1 MDREMNGAESLADT
15 LLAGG
20 VTVCFANPGTS
31 EMQFVAA
38 LDARPEMRCILCLFE
53 GGATGAADGYFRM
66 TGEVAV
72 TLLHLAPG
80 FGNGLA
86 NLHNARKAQSGVLT
100 VMGDHASYH
109 LKYEAP
115 LKGDT
120 MGVAQTV
127 SHWVRVSQDAT
138 QVARDGAEGL
148 RAARSKNGQ
157 IATLILPADTAWNA
171 GGMVEPAQ
179 PVPVPRRP
187 PERDIAAAARGLREP
202 GAALLVGGSA
212 LHGAHSL
219 LAARIA
225 ASSGCRLLSQYFVP
239 RQRRGAGAVRIERL
253 SYRIDS
259 NLTLLAQVNTLV
271 VCGTTR
277 PAGFFAYPGR
287 PSLPENP
294 DGRVIELCG
303 MDEDIA
309 GTLRRLAE
317 QLGIRAENELPTEA
331 FVALNLPE
339 VPSGPLTVERLG
351 QAIAALM
358 PENAVVVDEGI
369 SNTPA
374 LLAATETARGHDWLS
389 TTGGA
394 IGAGLPMAV
403 GAAVACPDRKV
414 VVLQADGSGMYTLQ
428 SLWTMAR
435 ERLDVCVVLLANRGY
450 RILRLEMAAVGAVPG
465 RNAAAMFDVEDPE
478 LDWVALAK
486 GHGVQAVRV
495 TDTDQFVAAFG
506 GAMARRGPFLI
517 EVVL

>member
-1 MDREMNGAESLADT
+1 MNGAESLVET

-20 VTVCFANPGTS
+20 VSVCFANPGTS

-66 TGEVAV
+66 AGKVAV

-120 MGVAQTV
+120 VGVAQTV
-127 SHWVRVSQDAT
+127 SHWVRVSQDGA

-148 RAARSKNGQ
+148 RAARSRNGQ
-157 IATLILPADTAWNA
+157 IATLILPADTAWDA
-171 GGMVEPAQ
+171 GGAAEPALA
-179 PVPVPRRP
+179 VPLPHRP
-187 PERDIAAAARGLREP
+187 ADRDIAAAARALREP
-202 GAALLVGGSA
+202 GAALLAGGAA
-212 LHGAHSL
+212 LFGETAE
-219 LAARIA
+219 LAARVARA
-225 ASSGCRLLSQYFVP
+225 AGCRLIAPYFAA
-239 RQRRGAGAVRIERL
+239 RIRRGAGAVRMERMA
-253 SYRIDS
+253 YRIED
-259 NLTLLAQVNTLV
+259 NLKILAPVTTLV
-271 VCGTTR
+271 ICGTTR
-277 PAGFFAYPGR
+277 PAGFFAYPGK

-294 DGRVIELCG
+294 EGRVIELCG
-303 MDEDIA
+303 PDEDIA
-309 GTLRRLAE
+309 GTLAGLAAE
-317 QLGIRAENELPTEA
+317 LGGAEGLEPEA
-331 FVALNLPE
+331 FQPLDQPP
-339 VPSGPLTVERLG
+339 VPSGPLSIEQIG
-351 QAIAALM
+351 AAIAALL
-358 PENAVVVDEGI
+358 PEEAVVVDEAI
-369 SNTPA
+369 TNAAP
-374 LLAATETARGHDWLS
+374 LQAATEGAPGHDWLS
-389 TTGGA
+389 ITGGA

-414 VVLQADGSGMYTLQ
+414 VVLQADGSAMYTLQ

-486 GHGVQAVRV
+486 GHGVEAVRV
-495 TDTDQFVAAFG
+495 TDTDQFIVAFG
-506 GAMARRGPFLI
+506 EAMGRKGPFLI

>member
-1 MDREMNGAESLADT
+1 MNGAESLADT

-38 LDARPEMRCILCLFE
+38 LDARPAMRCILCLFE

-120 MGVAQTV
+120 VGVAQTV
-127 SHWVRVSQDAT
+127 SHWVRVSQDGT

-148 RAARSKNGQ
+148 RTARSRNGQ

-171 GGMVEPAQ
+171 GGAVEPAL
-179 PVPVPRRP
+179 PVPMPHRP
-187 PERDIAAAARGLREP
+187 TGRDIAAAARALRAP
-202 GAALLVGGSA
+202 GAALLVGGAA
-212 LHGAHSL
+212 LFGEASE
-219 LAARIA
+219 LAARVARA
-225 ASSGCRLLSQYFVP
+225 AGCRLIAPYFAA
-239 RQRRGAGAVRIERL
+239 RIRRGAGALRMERMAYRIE
-253 SYRIDS
+253 D
-259 NLTLLAQVNTLV
+259 NLKLLAPATTLV
-271 VCGTTR
+271 ICGTTR
-277 PAGFFAYPGR
+277 PAGFFAYPGK

-294 DGRVIELCG
+294 EGRVIELCG
-303 MDEDIA
+303 PDEDIA
-309 GTLRRLAE
+309 GTLAGLAAE
-317 QLGIRAENELPTEA
+317 LGAETGLGPEA
-331 FVALNLPE
+331 FQPLDLPP
-339 VPSGPLTVERLG
+339 VPTGPLTIERIG
-351 QAIAALM
+351 AAIAALL
-358 PENAVVVDEGI
+358 PEESVVVDEAI
-369 SNTPA
+369 TNAAP
-374 LLAATETARGHDWLS
+374 LQAATEGARGHDWLS
-389 TTGGA
+389 ITGGA

-403 GAAVACPDRKV
+403 GAAVACPDSKV
-414 VVLQADGSGMYTLQ
+414 VVLQADGSAMYTLQ

-465 RNAAAMFDVEDPE
+465 RNAAAMFDVDDPE

-486 GHGVQAVRV
+486 GHGVEALRV
-495 TDTDQFVAAFG
+495 TDADQFVAAFA
-506 GAMARRGPFLI
+506 GAMGRKGPFLI
-517 EVVL
+517 EVIC

>member
-1 MDREMNGAESLADT
+1 MNGAESLADT

-53 GGATGAADGYFRM
+53 GGATGAADAYFRM
-66 TGEVAV
+66 TGQVAV

-120 MGVAQTV
+120 EGVARTV
-127 SHWVRVSQDAT
+127 SHWVRVSRDGA

-148 RAARSKNGQ
+148 RAARSRNGQ
-157 IATLILPADTAWNA
+157 IATLILPADTAWDE
-171 GGMVEPAQ
+171 GGAVEPAL
-179 PVPVPRRP
+179 PVPVPHRP
-187 PERDIAAAARGLREP
+187 PDRDIAAAARALRVP
-202 GAALLVGGSA
+202 GAALLVGGAA
-212 LHGAHSL
+212 LFGETAT
-219 LAARIA
+219 LAAQVAQA
-225 ASSGCRLLSQYFVP
+225 AGCRLIAPYFVP
-239 RQRRGAGAVRIERL
+239 RLRRGAGAVRMERL
-253 SYRIDS
+253 AYRIED
-259 NLTLLAQVNTLV
+259 NLRILADVPALV
-271 VCGTTR
+271 ICGTTR

-294 DGRVIELCG
+294 EGRVVELCG
-303 MDEDIA
+303 PDEDIV
-309 GTLRRLAE
+309 GTLAGLAAE
-317 QLGIRAENELPTEA
+317 LGIGGGVEPLALQSLDLPQ
-331 FVALNLPE
+331 
-339 VPSGPLTVERLG
+339 VPTGPLTIDRIG
-351 QAIAALM
+351 AAIAALL
-358 PENAVVVDEGI
+358 PKDAVVVDEAI
-369 SNTPA
+369 TNAAP
-374 LLAATETARGHDWLS
+374 LQAATETARGHDWLS
-389 TTGGA
+389 LTGGA

-403 GAAVACPDRKV
+403 GAAVACPGRKV
-414 VVLQADGSGMYTLQ
+414 VVFQADGSAMYTLQ

-486 GHGVQAVRV
+486 GHGVAAERV
-495 TDTDQFVAAFG
+495 TDTEGFVAAFG
-506 GAMARRGPFLI
+506 GAMGRKGPFLI